1 MEPCATFAIW
11 RRKIYDDLLIRL
23 QNNKTLDEV
32 GDTLAEIQG
41 IFGFRCYYVLDMSR
55 LVEEEPISSLFPFNI
70 ASSLVY
76 KLDEG
81 LIEFASHLF
90 THSPETL
97 GPIQWELSELEATG
111 CVPPAV
117 MKSFRAFDLIRGAD
131 FPALGMF
138 GAPRIIGF
146 AGDRPPLD
154 VDELES
160 LSVLMFQLHARLSV
174 IGNARTEKKAPLTS
188 LEREILSL
196 ASDGESFETISTHM
210 ELSSR
215 TINYLVDSICKKM
228 EVATVE
234 HAVALTLRRRLAS

>member
-1 MEPCATFAIW
+1 
-11 RRKIYDDLLIRL
+11 
-23 QNNKTLDEV
+23 
-32 GDTLAEIQG
+32 
-41 IFGFRCYYVLDMSR
+41 MSR

-76 KLDEG
+76 KVDEG
-81 LIEFASHLF
+81 LTDFASQLF

-97 GPIQWELSELEATG
+97 GPVQWRLTELEATG
-111 CVPPAV
+111 CAPPA
-117 MKSFRAFDLIRGAD
+117 MFKSFRSFDLTMGAN

-146 AGDRPPLD
+146 AGDRSPLD
-154 VDELES
+154 VVELES
-160 LSVLMFQLHARLSV
+160 LSVLMFQLHARLTV

-196 ASDGESFETISTHM
+196 ASDGESFETISKHM

>member
-1 MEPCATFAIW
+1 
-11 RRKIYDDLLIRL
+11 
-23 QNNKTLDEV
+23 
-32 GDTLAEIQG
+32 
-41 IFGFRCYYVLDMSR
+41 MSR
-55 LVEEEPISSLFPFNI
+55 LVAEEPISSLFPFNI
-70 ASSLVY
+70 ASSIVY

-81 LIEFASHLF
+81 LTDFASHLF
-90 THSPETL
+90 THSPDTL
-97 GPIQWELSELEATG
+97 GPFQWQLDELEAMG
-111 CVPPAV
+111 CAPPA
-117 MKSFRAFDLIRGAD
+117 MLKSFRGFDLSMGAD

-146 AGDRPPLD
+146 AGARPALD

-160 LSVLMFQLHARLSV
+160 LSVLMFQLHARLTV

-196 ASDGESFETISTHM
+196 ASDGESFETISAHM

>member
-1 MEPCATFAIW
+1 M
-11 RRKIYDDLLIRL
+11 
-23 QNNKTLDEV
+23 
-32 GDTLAEIQG
+32 LAEIQAL
-41 IFGFRCYYVLDMSR
+41 FGFRCYYVLDMSR

-81 LIEFASHLF
+81 LTGFASHLF

-97 GPIQWELSELEATG
+97 GPLQWQLTELEASG
-111 CVPPAV
+111 CTTPA
-117 MKSFRAFDLIRGAD
+117 MSKSFRTFELVMGAD

-146 AGDRPPLD
+146 AGSRPRLD

-160 LSVLMFQLHARLSV
+160 LSVLMFQTHARLTV
-174 IGNARTEKKAPLTS
+174 IGHARTERKAPLTS
-188 LEREILSL
+188 LERQILNL
-196 ASDGESFETISTHM
+196 ASDGESFETISAHM

-215 TINYLVDSICKKM
+215 TINYLVDSICNKM